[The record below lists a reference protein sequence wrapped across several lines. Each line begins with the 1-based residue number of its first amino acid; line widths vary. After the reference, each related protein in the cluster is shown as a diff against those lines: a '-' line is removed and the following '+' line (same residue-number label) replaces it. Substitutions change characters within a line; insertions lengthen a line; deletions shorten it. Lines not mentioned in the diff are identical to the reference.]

1 MESLHSKMIA
11 HKLLLGSISTIYAML
26 KVVLLTL
33 LSFVAVPLSLC
44 FVVMVMLWLGYMFL
58 NDAKESYIHR
68 IEVWAHVK
76 TKDLYE

>member
-1 MESLHSKMIA
+1 MIA

-44 FVVMVMLWLGYMFL
+44 FVVMVMLWLGCMFL
-58 NDAKESYIHR
+58 NDAKERYMHR